1 MLSVATVGY
10 GKHGRYNKQNAVALV
25 GAYVVLNVSIG
36 LHTAHT
42 GGVYRSGI
50 VEHTLHCLKRVSS
63 ARPEGRCCSA
73 QSHNHKASQNKC
85 VI

>member
-1 MLSVATVGY
+1 MLAVATIGY

-25 GAYVVLNVSIG
+25 GAYVVLNVGIG

-73 QSHNHKASQNKC
+73 
-85 VI
+85 